1 MKQNQSQAQAQSQAQ
16 SKPQSQAQNEAQSE
30 GQSEGQCHESLMAL
44 GSEADPLASLFPG
57 FSSHR
62 LKHQG
67 ADLFWLSAGRGPPLL
82 LLLGY
87 PQTLAAWHAVA
98 ARLQDH
104 FTLIIPDLRGYGR
117 SLGPSAT
124 DDHQAY
130 SKRSMA
136 ADALAIKQNMGYS
149 AFAVCGHDRG
159 GRVAYRLALDHPK
172 AMTRLIVLDIV
183 PTLEMWERM
192 AMSGA
197 LRSYHWLLLA
207 QQAPLPERLI
217 GADPIYYLH
226 HLIGRWQGR
235 GATLDPRAMKDYE
248 QSCSQA
254 RMIEACCE
262 DYRAGATV
270 DRLNDLADREAAR
283 KIECDVLVIW
293 AQQYL
298 NSQSPLATWQ
308 RWARTVSELSLDCGH
323 FIAEEEPDATARAIL
338 DFLQPSSSSGNQSE

>member
-1 MKQNQSQAQAQSQAQ
+1 MKQDHSQAQSDAQGEVQSEGQSQAQ
-16 SKPQSQAQNEAQSE
+16 SER
-30 GQSEGQCHESLMAL
+30 QCHESLMAL
-44 GSEADPLASLFPG
+44 SSETDPLVSLFPG

-82 LLLGY
+82 LLHGY

-104 FTLIIPDLRGYGR
+104 FTLVIPDLRGYGR
-117 SLGPSAT
+117 SLGPSAS

-136 ADALAIKQNMGYS
+136 ADAIAMMQTMGYS
-149 AFAVCGHDRG
+149 TFAVCGHDRG

-172 AMTRLIVLDIV
+172 AITKLIVLDIV
-183 PTLEMWERM
+183 PTLDMWERM

-207 QQAPLPERLI
+207 QPAPLPERLI

-248 QSCSQA
+248 QSYGQT

-308 RWARTVSELSLDCGH
+308 RWARTVRELSLDCGH
-323 FIAEEEPDATARAIL
+323 FIAEEKPEATARAIR